1 MRLLA
6 LLLVIKLATGQLT
19 IGNDVEL
26 VPAMA
31 NMAQIT
37 SLDVQCEKSGMTVNV
52 AFSQPFD
59 GIIFSKGHF
68 SNPACRYLDANSGRS
83 SYTLYIPSEGCGSV
97 MSQDGSVSPDKKK
110 RVSQTRIVNTIIV
123 QNDPTIQE
131 IWDVARTIKCDW
143 VDNFVKSVAFSPFTV
158 GMLDAQEVAFQG
170 DSPIECWMDLKQ
182 GEYPNT
188 QDVDSVVKIGETL
201 SLMVYA
207 RDNGGM
213 YDVSVKDC
221 YAYGGPDYDNPN
233 VPQIQ
238 LTDSQGCVL
247 KDKLISSFYTSR
259 ERDAKGEVIVT
270 YAYVKAFKFPD
281 VMDVFM
287 SCNIE
292 VCKGDCD
299 NLCGST
305 TTEGPFRSGSTL
317 FGEPITTLSPST
329 TPLCYPG
336 SNDPRCQRPTVPR
349 STTPKSPTCE
359 LGSNDPNCQINF
371 PQQARPSTFICGF
384 GSKDPRCAP
393 TTAAPKTG
401 KELHSQ
407 PAPQQTFGTSRLPT
421 SFTSPPPSSVTPFIC
436 TPGSLDPRC
445 PQPTTL
451 SPPIC
456 FAGSTDPRCPKP
468 TTPFSIQCFPG
479 STDPLCPQLTS
490 TPFTCTPGSN
500 DPRCPK
506 PTTPLPKCFLGST
519 DPRCPKLTTAT
530 ATPSCFPGSTDPKCP
545 KPTTPSSPRCF
556 SGSTDPRCPKPT
568 TTAPPNCFPGSSDP
582 RCPKPTTQPPPRCFP
597 GSTDSRCPKP
607 TTTLSPPNCFP
618 GSGDPRCPKPTTLA
632 PPSCFPGSTD
642 PRCPK
647 TTTTPSPPNCF
658 PGSRDPRCPKP
669 TTTQSPPNC
678 FPGSRDSRCPKPT
691 TTPSPPKC
699 FPGSRDP
706 ACPKPTTVP
715 SIPRCFPG
723 SSNPRCPKPTTQPPP
738 RCFPGSSDPRCPKPT
753 TQPPP
758 RCFPGSSDP
767 RCPNPTT
774 QSPPQCFPG
783 SSDPRCSKPT
793 TQSPPR
799 CFPGSSDPRCPKPTT
814 QSPAQ
819 CFPGSTDPRCP
830 KPTTLAPTTP
840 ATPQCFPGSN
850 DPRCLSST
858 SLRCSFGSKD
868 PNCFQP
874 TTLAPPNCFP
884 GSKDP
889 RCPKP
894 TTFRPITTPRA
905 VCLAGSK
912 DPRCIQEFSGAKA
925 IPTKVSTVA
934 PTFKPRPT
942 PTPTP
947 RPPQISTT
955 PRPLQISTTPRPPQ
969 ISTFRPIQKQ
979 SPKPTTLAPP
989 RVTLKPRPI
998 PTTTSPIRE
1007 GFALFPV
1014 TQTTPRP
1021 TTQRSFSSRAPT
1033 PLITTSRPKPTIPS
1047 PSLKPKQT
1055 PSPKPNRG
1063 KQLGSGAP
1071 QPKPEPSGKEWEGE
1085 SRYHAF
1091 HNYHFQRGD
1100 GRRGR
1105 TFGARITRDADLSQD
1120 SLSKKTST
1128 GKRPLEAKVPIRLS
1142 RSLYVIA
1149 PSDIP
1154 VSGNLEHLEIG
1165 VPKAEAQ
1172 TSIDPIYSDPLGT
1185 VCFPMAIFTASMLGF
1200 LFLLLLSSTA
1210 ALVLYIRQ
1218 RKPCKGEHTWHE
1230 H

>member
-1 MRLLA
+1 MRLLT
-6 LLLVIKLATGQLT
+6 LLLVIKVAAGQLSL
-19 IGNDVEL
+19 GNDVEL

-52 AFSQPFD
+52 EFSQPFD
-59 GIIFSKGHF
+59 GVIFSKGHF

-83 SYTLYIPSEGCGSV
+83 SYTLFIPSEGCGSV
-97 MSQDGSVSPDKKK
+97 MSQVGSVSPDKKK
-110 RVSQTRIVNTIIV
+110 SVSQTRIVNTIIV

-143 VDNFVKSVAFSPFTV
+143 VDNFVKSVAFSPFSV

-170 DSPIECWMDLKQ
+170 DNPIECWMDLKQ
-182 GEYPNT
+182 GKYPDIR
-188 QDVDSVVKIGETL
+188 DVDSVVKIGEPL

-207 RDNGGM
+207 RDNAGM

-259 ERDAKGEVIVT
+259 ERDIKGEVIVT

-299 NLCGST
+299 NQCGSP
-305 TTEGPFRSGSTL
+305 TTEGPFKSGSTL

-336 SNDPRCQRPTVPR
+336 SNDPRCQRPTSPR
-349 STTPKSPTCE
+349 PTTPGSPICE

-371 PQQARPSTFICGF
+371 PQQAPSTFICGF

-393 TTAAPKTG
+393 TTSAPKVG
-401 KELHSQ
+401 KELHTQ
-407 PAPQQTFGTSRLPT
+407 PAPPQIFGSSRLPT
-421 SFTSPPPSSVTPFIC
+421 SFTSPAPSSITPFIC
-436 TPGSLDPRC
+436 TPGSSDPRC
-445 PQPTTL
+445 PQPTTPA
-451 SPPIC
+451 PPIC
-456 FAGSTDPRCPKP
+456 FVGSTDPRCPQL
-468 TTPFSIQCFPG
+468 TTPSPIQCFPG
-479 STDPLCPQLTS
+479 STDPQCPQITS

-500 DPRCPK
+500 DPRCPQ
-506 PTTPLPKCFLGST
+506 PTTPSPPKCFFGST
-519 DPRCPKLTTAT
+519 DPRCPKLTT
-530 ATPSCFPGSTDPKCP
+530 
-545 KPTTPSSPRCF
+545 
-556 SGSTDPRCPKPT
+556 
-568 TTAPPNCFPGSSDP
+568 TTA
-582 RCPKPTTQPPPRCFP
+582 
-597 GSTDSRCPKP
+597 
-607 TTTLSPPNCFP
+607 
-618 GSGDPRCPKPTTLA
+618 A
-632 PPSCFPGSTD
+632 PSCFPGSTD

-647 TTTTPSPPNCF
+647 PTTP
-658 PGSRDPRCPKP
+658 
-669 TTTQSPPNC
+669 
-678 FPGSRDSRCPKPT
+678 
-691 TTPSPPKC
+691 
-699 FPGSRDP
+699 
-706 ACPKPTTVP
+706 
-715 SIPRCFPG
+715 
-723 SSNPRCPKPTTQPPP
+723 
-738 RCFPGSSDPRCPKPT
+738 
-753 TQPPP
+753 
-758 RCFPGSSDP
+758 
-767 RCPNPTT
+767 
-774 QSPPQCFPG
+774 
-783 SSDPRCSKPT
+783 
-793 TQSPPR
+793 SPPR

-814 QSPAQ
+814 PAPPNCFPGSNDPRCPKPTIPTPPRCFPGSTDPQCPKPTTTPSPPNCFPGSTDPRCPKPTTTPEPPRCFPGSTDPRCPKPSTTTSRPRCFPGSSDPRCPKPTTPSPPS

-830 KPTTLAPTTP
+830 KPTTLAPTTLAP
-840 ATPQCFPGSN
+840 PRCFPGSS
-850 DPRCLSST
+850 DPRCPQPTTASPTTLI
-858 SLRCSFGSKD
+858 CSFGSKD
-868 PNCFQP
+868 PRCRQP
-874 TTLAPPNCFP
+874 TTPAPPNCFP

-894 TTFRPITTPRA
+894 TTFRPITSPRP
-905 VCLAGSK
+905 VCFAGSK
-912 DPRCIQEFSGAKA
+912 DPRCGQEFSAAKS
-925 IPTKVSTVA
+925 IPTKISTPA
-934 PTFKPRPT
+934 PTFKPTPGPT
-942 PTPTP
+942 PTRT
-947 RPPQISTT
+947 PPQFSTL
-955 PRPLQISTTPRPPQ
+955 RPV
-969 ISTFRPIQKQ
+969 QKQ
-979 SPKPTTLAPP
+979 SPKLTTPAPPQVTFKPKPVPTTSP
-989 RVTLKPRPI
+989 
-998 PTTTSPIRE
+998 PIRE

-1021 TTQRSFSSRAPT
+1021 TTQQSFTSRAQT
-1033 PLITTSRPKPTIPS
+1033 PVITTSRPKPTIPS
-1047 PSLKPKQT
+1047 PSLKPKPS

-1105 TFGARITRDADLSQD
+1105 IFGARITRDADLSKD
-1120 SLSKKTST
+1120 SLSMKILTD
-1128 GKRPLEAKVPIRLS
+1128 KRPLEAKVPIRLS
-1142 RSLYVIA
+1142 RSLSVIA

-1154 VSGNLEHLEIG
+1154 VSENAAKQDIG

-1172 TSIDPIYSDPLGT
+1172 TSIDPIYKDPLGT

-1218 RKPCKGEHTWHE
+1218 SKPCKGEHTWHE